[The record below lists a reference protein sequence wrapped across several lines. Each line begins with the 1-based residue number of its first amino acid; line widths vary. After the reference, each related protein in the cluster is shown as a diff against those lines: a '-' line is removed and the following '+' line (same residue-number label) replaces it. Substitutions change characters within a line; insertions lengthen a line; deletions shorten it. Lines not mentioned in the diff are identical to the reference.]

1 MKIRKMSFR
10 EGQVWLSIES
20 EDGEYIGTLHS
31 QNLAFIKTMQ
41 ESINK
46 QLSLKIVEGENK

>member
-1 MKIRKMSFR
+1 MRIKKMTFK

-46 QLSLKIVEGENK
+46 QLSLKIVEDENK